1 MFDFSNLQPVDLTL
15 SLKKGMRG
23 FNSETANTVQEDGW
37 NASLLHIYSHSG
49 THIDAPL
56 HFGVTN
62 KTIDEYPVSTFYG
75 KAWVCKIPVSKPS
88 QLLNLEDLGTVTERF
103 QPGDSLLLETHW
115 SQFEGQQKYR
125 DELPRISKELA
136 SWCVQNKVRM
146 LGVEQPSVA
155 DINNINELT
164 EIHQILLA
172 GGIII
177 IEGLTNLD
185 LIKNETVILMA
196 FPLKVEGC
204 DGAPARVIAFDK
216 KA

>member
-1 MFDFSNLQPVDLTL
+1 
-15 SLKKGMRG
+15 MRG

-37 NASLLHIYSHSG
+37 NASLLHIYSHAG
-49 THIDAPL
+49 THMDAPL

-88 QLLNLEDLGTVTERF
+88 QLLNLEDLGTVAEKF
-103 QPGDSLLLETHW
+103 QPGDSLLLETQW

-136 SWCVQNKVRM
+136 SWFVQNKVRM

-172 GGIII
+172 GGVII

-185 LIKNETVILMA
+185 LIRNETVILMA

-216 KA
+216 MA